1 MISSNL
7 RAIAVCSSSCLRYML
22 EQRDFLGIPKREAQ
36 VYSRNIIG
44 IYLPGSL
51 YCMIFLV
58 YSWREHQVHLRA
70 ALGAL
75 SWRATQSAPWL
86 CARVSFLQGC
96 FKSATIE
103 DITQTNKLIRM
114 QRAHSSDQIHF
125 ASNIQRPML
134 LTYHDSSYACRR
146 DGSSQGGML
155 TMFVDAD
162 VLHGKASTFSPV
174 AWQSRRVS

>member
-1 MISSNL
+1 
-7 RAIAVCSSSCLRYML
+7 ML
-22 EQRDFLGIPKREAQ
+22 EKKETLLGIPKREAQ
-36 VYSRNIIG
+36 VYSRIIIG

-103 DITQTNKLIRM
+103 DIIQTNKLIRM
-114 QRAHSSDQIHF
+114 QRAHS
-125 ASNIQRPML
+125 IQRPML
-134 LTYHDSSYACRR
+134 LTYHDASYACRR